1 MSKITKL
8 KAEKRE
14 VTGSKVK
21 RLRDQG
27 IIPSNI
33 FGSGVESV
41 AINVTAEDFYPVYK
55 KAGETGLIEIDL
67 GDDTRSVL
75 ISNIQLHPVT
85 DEALHVD
92 FLQVDLKKKVSAAV
106 PVELTGESPAEKEGL
121 GIMVQHVNELEVEAL
136 PLDLPESFVLSVE
149 SLATLEDSLTVA
161 DIKVDAEKVEIQAEP
176 DLIIANI
183 TEIREEEPEP
193 VVEGTEETEEDAGA
207 SEATEE
213 TTNDETDT
221 SSEE

>member
-8 KAEKRE
+8 KAQKRDM
-14 VTGSKVK
+14 TGSKVK
-21 RLRDQG
+21 RLRNQG

-41 AINVTAEDFYPVYK
+41 AISITAEDFYPVYK

-75 ISNIQLHPVT
+75 ISDIQLHPVT

-106 PVELTGESPAEKEGL
+106 PVELIGESPAEKEGI
-121 GIMVQHVNELEVEAL
+121 GIMVQQVNELEVEAL
-136 PLDLPESFVLSVE
+136 PLDLPESFELSVE
-149 SLATLEDSLTVA
+149 GLATLDDFLTVA
-161 DIKVDAEKVEIQAEP
+161 DIKVDTEKIEIQAEP

-193 VVEGTEETEEDAGA
+193 IVEGAEETEEETAGNEA
-207 SEATEE
+207 SGESTGEE
-213 TTNDETDT
+213 TKA
-221 SSEE
+221 SAEE